1 MTLWQSY
8 VQGWKKYVDF
18 RGRASRKEFWTF
30 ALGNLLIII
39 LLTMG
44 VSFGFT
50 LVGNPYSVFYA
61 GVAYTLFALVT
72 ALPLLAV
79 GVRRMHDIN
88 RSGWWFG
95 GVYLAG
101 IVSRLLNSILM
112 EYASPETYVWM
123 KITLGIVLGWI
134 PLLVMVFLCCQKS
147 QPAPATQT
155 RIVE

>member
-1 MTLWQSY
+1 MAELCAGLEKVCGFPGTCEP
-8 VQGWKKYVDF
+8 QGVLDLCAGQFADNYFADN
-18 RGRASRKEFWTF
+18 EF
-30 ALGNLLIII
+30 AL
-39 LLTMG
+39 
-44 VSFGFT
+44 
-50 LVGNPYSVFYA
+50 A
-61 GVAYTLFALVT
+61 T

>member
-44 VSFGFT
+44 VSLGFT

-61 GVAYTLFALVT
+61 GVA
-72 ALPLLAV
+72 
-79 GVRRMHDIN
+79 
-88 RSGWWFG
+88 
-95 GVYLAG
+95 
-101 IVSRLLNSILM
+101 
-112 EYASPETYVWM
+112 
-123 KITLGIVLGWI
+123 
-134 PLLVMVFLCCQKS
+134 
-147 QPAPATQT
+147 
-155 RIVE
+155 